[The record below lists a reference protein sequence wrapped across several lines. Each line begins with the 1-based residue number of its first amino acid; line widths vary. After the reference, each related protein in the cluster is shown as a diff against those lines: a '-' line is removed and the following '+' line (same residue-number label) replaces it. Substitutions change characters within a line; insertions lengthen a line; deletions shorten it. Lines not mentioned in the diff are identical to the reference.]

1 VVILQPK
8 QWTPNVYHVMDNKLK
23 TIEL

>member
-1 VVILQPK
+1 VILQLK
-8 QWTPNVYHVMDNKLK
+8 QWTPNAYHVMDNKLK